1 MNSKKQKVL
10 IIKVGYS
17 ETLDPEISNITSY
30 GDVMRT
36 TVLLHLYQDD
46 HVTWLVDEKAYPI
59 LKNNPYIDRILI
71 YDLTSVLQLQAEHF
85 DTVIN
90 LEKVP
95 GLCAL
100 ADQVTAWRRYGFR
113 FDVKTGQAEAYDGTE
128 KALSICTN
136 EKQKINQK
144 RFWQEY
150 LFEMVGATWQGQE
163 YILGYEPTEE
173 EKYDVGFNYKV
184 GNKWPSKA
192 WSMENWCQLEEML
205 TPDCTVSWQEGL
217 DDMEE
222 YFEWINSCRV
232 LVTNDSFGLHLAL
245 ALNKRVVALFSSSH
259 WKETCFYGLG
269 RALTKTDCA
278 CPYQPC
284 HMPQCRLRHKTCDVD
299 VDQVYAE
306 VCAQLHIAM
315 EVPTGRKISDIN
327 ESRRRVIRSRVGI
340 PMPVETI

>member
-36 TVLLHLYQDD
+36 TVLLHLYQND

-128 KALSICTN
+128 RTLSICTN
-136 EKQKINQK
+136 ETHKKSQK

-150 LFEMVGATWQGQE
+150 LYEMVGAVWQGEE
-163 YILGYEPTEE
+163 YILGYEPAEG

-192 WSMENWCQLEEML
+192 WSMENWRRLEDRL
-205 TPDCTVSWQEGL
+205 TPDYTVSWQEGL
-217 DDMEE
+217 DNMEK
-222 YFEWINSCRV
+222 YFEWINRCRV

-245 ALNKRVVALFSSSH
+245 AVNKRVVALFSSTH

-269 RALTKTDCA
+269 RALMKIDCG

-284 HMPQCRLRHKTCDVD
+284 HVPQCRLGDKKCDVD
-299 VDQVYAE
+299 VDEVYAE
-306 VCAQLHIAM
+306 VCAQLQADSQM
-315 EVPTGRKISDIN
+315 PPRRKISEIN
-327 ESRRRVIRSRVGI
+327 EFRRYVIRSRVGI
-340 PMPVETI
+340 RTPVQIG